1 MPPTTPGVDERP
13 TDVTPGT
20 GTATTGTGLPMVT
33 TDKPGKS
40 VLPFFF
46 VVFSFSE
53 QARLW
58 DKLCDDLFFCV
69 SSEKAK
75 CVEFDFSSL

>member
-40 VLPFFF
+40 VLPF
-46 VVFSFSE
+46 
-53 QARLW
+53 L
-58 DKLCDDLFFCV
+58 L
-69 SSEKAK
+69 
-75 CVEFDFSSL
+75 FSSLASKRGFGIGFVMIFSFV